1 MADDRFQCTACGK
14 SYRWKQEIAG
24 RKVKCKCGH
33 IMVVPEVLSSKEDSM
48 SYELDFDS
56 HKEPAAP
63 ASTRPAGP
71 CPSCGADMPA
81 GAVVCMSCGFNTQTG
96 EALET
101 SVGKAVKTGS
111 GLRRQVYSGTTD
123 GFFGKISRGW
133 EFAKIS
139 YGILWD
145 HKQLVVFPIFSGV
158 ALLIVLASFLLPM
171 WSMGT
176 LDELN
181 AFLDDDTGSNEVS
194 PLTYALAFIFY
205 FVNYFV
211 IIFFNT
217 ALSACAMKVCA
228 GEAPTIGYGLSIAVK
243 RLPQIVGWALLSATV
258 GLILKMIENANEKV
272 GAIVAAII
280 GTAWTVLTYFVVPV
294 LVVEGTGP
302 FKSVGQSVK
311 TLKDTWGEA
320 VMGNFSMG
328 LITFLVA
335 LPLYLIFGV
344 ICFLGISGGSIILVV
359 LGAIGFVASILI
371 VAVISSASDVV
382 FRSLLYNFATG
393 RTIPEEVDESMF
405 EAAFAGKA

>member
-1 MADDRFQCTACGK
+1 
-14 SYRWKQEIAG
+14 
-24 RKVKCKCGH
+24 
-33 IMVVPEVLSSKEDSM
+33 M
-48 SYELDFDS
+48 SYELDFDA
-56 HKEPAAP
+56 HKPKETAA
-63 ASTRPAGP
+63 SNRPAGP
-71 CPSCGADMPA
+71 CPTCSADMPA
-81 GAVVCMSCGFNTQTG
+81 GAVVCMSCGYNAVTG
-96 EALET
+96 QALET
-101 SVGKAVKTGS
+101 SVGKAVKTAS
-111 GLRRQVYSGTTD
+111 GPRRKAYCGTTD
-123 GFFGKISRGW
+123 GFFGKMSRGW

-145 HKQLVVFPIFSGV
+145 HKQLVIFPIFSGI
-158 ALLIVLASFLLPM
+158 ALIIVLASFLLPL
-171 WSMGT
+171 WQFGT
-176 LDELN
+176 LDQLN
-181 AFLDDDTGSNEVS
+181 AFLDDEAGTNDVS
-194 PLTYALAFIFY
+194 PLTYALAFFFY

-228 GEAPTIGYGLSIAVK
+228 GEAPTIGYGLSIAMK
-243 RLPQIVGWALLSATV
+243 RLPQIIAWSLLSATV
-258 GLILKMIENANEKV
+258 GLLLRIIENAYEKAGV
-272 GAIVAAII
+272 IIAAII

-328 LITFLVA
+328 FITFIIA
-335 LPLYLIFGV
+335 LPLYLVFCVLI
-344 ICFLGISGGSIILVV
+344 FLGISNNALPLTVLGIIGLVAAILV
-359 LGAIGFVASILI
+359 

-382 FRSLLYNFATG
+382 FRSLLYNYATG